1 MSSVAGQSVAIG
13 NLGKVGG
20 KNMQTTML
28 NQDKMQMF
36 VERYLELSN
45 ELKYRKGESGAY
57 MQLGELLTQKG
68 DFDTSTKHFYR
79 AMKIAEETGDGD
91 LKEAAKVNFGMANA
105 SMKWTNHVSNILNN
119 LQDADG
125 GAAGGNLH
133 ALGEEEE
140 DEAEG
145 VFDAHG
151 GAFSADEAEGGVKLP
166 QIGGK

>member
-20 KNMQTTML
+20 KHIYAQM
-28 NQDKMQMF
+28 NQEKLQMF

-91 LKEAAKVNFGMANA
+91 LKEQAKVNFGMANA
-105 SMKWTNHVSNILNN
+105 SMKWNAHITNILQGIEKNDKLNN
-119 LQDADG
+119 MVEDQDEHLED
-125 GAAGGNLH
+125 
-133 ALGEEEE
+133 EE
-140 DEAEG
+140 D
-145 VFDAHG
+145 D
-151 GAFSADEAEGGVKLP
+151 DRLP
-166 QIGGK
+166 DIGRR